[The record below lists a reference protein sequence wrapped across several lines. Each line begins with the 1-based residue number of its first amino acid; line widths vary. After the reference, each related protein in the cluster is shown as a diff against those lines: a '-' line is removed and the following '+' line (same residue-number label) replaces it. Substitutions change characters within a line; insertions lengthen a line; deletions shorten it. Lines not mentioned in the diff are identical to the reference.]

1 LIDNFL
7 LNRQKKR
14 QEESKQKIITST
26 SHNDLGLLVEIGSKD
41 AQVLN
46 RRKEDDFDWE
56 SFVMKDQ
63 EGEEGEVDSYE
74 IGENAAGELIKD
86 PDMDLKHRMSQRMKG
101 PGIFA
106 QKKYVEV
113 VDGNTGDYKG
123 YRYGGGKGKMKEDA
137 NMVLF
142 TKDIPEE

>member
-1 LIDNFL
+1 
-7 LNRQKKR
+7 
-14 QEESKQKIITST
+14 
-26 SHNDLGLLVEIGSKD
+26 VEIGSKD
-41 AQVLN
+41 AQILN
-46 RRKEDDFDWE
+46 RKKEDDFDWE
-56 SFVMKDQ
+56 SFVMKEQ

-113 VDGNTGDYKG
+113 VDGNTGEYKG
-123 YRYGGGKGKMKEDA
+123 YRYGGGKAKNREDA